1 MKISIHTMYF
11 LPDFGSAPIL
21 MNELASDMAARGH
34 DVEVVTTIPR
44 QRPPELEGLFY
55 SRRTMNGFV
64 VKRFWTNAAPHPIAR
79 LAAWNIYT
87 VGTILNALTLRKGDI
102 LFLRTP
108 PLQLGLT
115 GFLAA
120 KLRGVRVLLNVQD
133 IHPDLSIESGILRNR
148 AGIRFAQGLEK
159 WVYRISD
166 HIVVIG
172 EGFLKNLLGKGVP
185 REKLTVI
192 PNWVDTDFLKPCS
205 KDNPVSRKF
214 GLHDKFVLMY
224 SGTISISSNRALEHV
239 LEAAVAM
246 REHKDIVFVIV
257 GEGLKKTELQKRA
270 GELGTDNVRFLPF
283 QPYEDLP
290 RLLASSDVLFVPLD
304 KEKSQISVPS
314 KLYNFLAAGR
324 PVLGLAPPDSEVAAL
339 IRGTG
344 CGEVVAPDDIQRIV
358 DAVLRLKGDSD
369 VRREM
374 ASNAR
379 RYVVENFARKMI
391 MDRYEVLLAS
401 LSRDEVPS

>member
-21 MNELASDMAARGH
+21 INELASDMAARGH

-44 QRPPELEGLFY
+44 HRTTDLKGLLF
-55 SRRTMNGFV
+55 SRRKMNGFV
-64 VKRFWTNAAPHPIAR
+64 VKRLWTNATPHPIGR
-79 LAAWNIYT
+79 LIAWNIYT
-87 VGTILNALTLRKGDI
+87 AGTILNALMLWKGDI

-120 KLRGVRVLLNVQD
+120 KLRGVRVVLNVQD

-148 AGIRFAQGLEK
+148 GAIRFAQGLEK
-159 WVYRISD
+159 WVYGISD

-172 EGFLKNLLGKGVP
+172 DGFLKNLLDKGVP
-185 REKLTVI
+185 RDKLSVI
-192 PNWVDTDFLKPCS
+192 PNWVDTDFLKPFP
-205 KDNPVSRKF
+205 KDNPISRKY
-214 GLHDKFVLMY
+214 GLHDKFIVMY

-239 LEAAVAM
+239 LEAAATL
-246 REHKDIVFVIV
+246 RDNKDVIFVIV
-257 GEGLKKTELQKRA
+257 GEGLKKAELQKKA
-270 GELGTDNVRFLPF
+270 GELGTNNVQFLPF
-283 QPYEDLP
+283 QPYGDLP
-290 RLLASSDVLFVPLD
+290 HLLASSDVLLVPLD

-324 PVLGLAPPDSEVAAL
+324 PILGLAPPYSEVAAL
-339 IRGTG
+339 IRGTRSG
-344 CGEVVAPDDIQRIV
+344 DLVPPDDIPGIGE
-358 DAVLRLKGDSD
+358 AVLRLKGDPD
-369 VRREM
+369 ARREM

-379 RYVVENFARKMI
+379 RYVVDNFSRKMI
-391 MDRYEVLLAS
+391 MDRYEALLATVTGGGDAS
-401 LSRDEVPS
+401 